1 MKVYKKLELPKD
13 SAFGRKTWR
22 RFSPRWFCRFV
33 DSVTNLIDWLPT
45 IWNDRH
51 WDDYYITKI
60 LQKKIELQRQYIVSH
75 NRHLSADKDN
85 FWMTVVLNLIER
97 EHEGYYE
104 NDDYM
109 DYTKLD
115 FREFGGE
122 ISLTTEYFDQGIIQD
137 KLNEYINKYKKL
149 IPRVK
154 AKYYL
159 DEKNVNNRVLAL
171 FIGIYNQERCRNLIF
186 EILKQKSSHWWD

>member
-22 RFSPRWFCRFV
+22 RFFPIKFCRFV

-75 NRHLSADKDN
+75 NRHLSADSDN
-85 FWMTVVLNLIER
+85 FWMTVTLNLIER

-115 FREFGGE
+115 FKQFHGE
-122 ISLTTEYFDQGIIQD
+122 KRITTEYFDLAVVQD
-137 KLNEYINKYKKL
+137 KLDEYINKHKKL
-149 IPRVK
+149 IPKVK
-154 AKYYL
+154 AKYNL
-159 DEKNVNNRVLAL
+159 EGVVNDRILAT
-171 FIGIYNQERCRNLIF
+171 FIGVYNQERCRNLIF
-186 EILKQKSSHWWD
+186 EILKQKSAHWWD

>member
-22 RFSPRWFCRFV
+22 RFFPRWFCRFV

-75 NRHLSADKDN
+75 NRHLSADSDN
-85 FWMTVVLNLIER
+85 FWMTVTLNLIER
-97 EHEGYYE
+97 EHESYYE

-115 FREFGGE
+115 FRQFHEE
-122 ISLTTEYFDQGIIQD
+122 KRITTEYFDLAIVQD
-137 KLNEYINKYKKL
+137 KLDEYINKYKKL

-154 AKYYL
+154 AKYNL
-159 DEKNVNNRVLAL
+159 EGVVNNRILAT
-171 FIGIYNQERCRNLIF
+171 FIGVYNQERCRNLIF
-186 EILKQKSSHWWD
+186 EILKQKSAHWWD

>member
-22 RFSPRWFCRFV
+22 RFFPRWFCRFV

-75 NRHLSADKDN
+75 NRHLSADSDN
-85 FWMTVVLNLIER
+85 FWMTVTLNLIER
-97 EHEGYYE
+97 EHESYYE

-115 FREFGGE
+115 FRQFHEE
-122 ISLTTEYFDQGIIQD
+122 KRITTEYFDLAVVQD
-137 KLNEYINKYKKL
+137 KLDEYINKYKKL

-154 AKYYL
+154 AKYNL
-159 DEKNVNNRVLAL
+159 EGVVNNRILAT
-171 FIGIYNQERCRNLIF
+171 FIGVYNQERCRNLIF
-186 EILKQKSSHWWD
+186 EILKQKSAHWWD

>member
-1 MKVYKKLELPKD
+1 MKIYKKLELPEH
-13 SAFGRKTWR
+13 SVFGRKTWR

-75 NRHLSADKDN
+75 NRHTSVDKDN
-85 FWMTVVLNLIER
+85 FWMTVTLNLIER
-97 EHEGYYE
+97 EHESYYE

-115 FREFGGE
+115 FRQIPGE

-137 KLNEYINKYKKL
+137 KLDEYINKYKKL

-154 AKYYL
+154 AKYNL
-159 DEKNVNNRVLAL
+159 EELNFNNRIIAT
-171 FIGIYNQERCRNLIF
+171 FIGRYNQERCRNLIF

>member
-1 MKVYKKLELPKD
+1 MKIYKKLELPKD
-13 SAFGRKTWR
+13 SAFDRKTWR
-22 RFSPRWFCRFV
+22 RSFPRWFCRFV

-60 LQKKIELQRQYIVSH
+60 LQKKIELQRQYIVSN
-75 NRHLSADKDN
+75 NRHRGVDKDN

-109 DYTKLD
+109 DYTKID
-115 FREFGGE
+115 FREFRGE
-122 ISLTTEYFDQGIIQD
+122 ITLTTEYFDQAVVQD
-137 KLNEYINKYKKL
+137 KLDEYINKYKKL

-186 EILKQKSSHWWD
+186 EILKQKSIRWWD

>member
-1 MKVYKKLELPKD
+1 MKIYKKLELPED
-13 SAFGRKTWR
+13 SVFGRKTWR

-60 LQKKIELQRQYIVSH
+60 LQKKIELQRHYIVSH
-75 NRHLSADKDN
+75 NRHTSVDKDN
-85 FWMTVVLNLIER
+85 FWMTVTLNLIER
-97 EHEGYYE
+97 EHESYYE

-115 FREFGGE
+115 FRQIPGE
-122 ISLTTEYFDQGIIQD
+122 LRITTEYFDQAVVQD
-137 KLNEYINKYKKL
+137 KLDEYINKYKKL

-154 AKYYL
+154 ARYNL
-159 DEKNVNNRVLAL
+159 EELNFNNRVIAT
-171 FIGIYNQERCRNLIF
+171 FIGRYNQERCRNLIF